1 MPCLRIQ
8 QFSRE
13 VGTRVNIHNIERI
26 ILKYVITDLP
36 PINLPSP
43 SMFPGVSFLN
53 TWRIRLIVTKLN
65 IPGID
70 VQRSTGP

>member
-1 MPCLRIQ
+1 MHCSRIQ
-8 QFSRE
+8 QFSKE
-13 VGTRVNIHNIERI
+13 AGIRVNIIKRI
-26 ILKYVITDLP
+26 ILKCVILDLP